1 MSEKYKELLEQ
12 YDIKVLSTFR
22 SRGTFQCETEQGL
35 ALLKEYH
42 GSLQKLA
49 LEYEWKEK
57 LAEAGYTATDRYF
70 LTKEESLVTYDR
82 YRTAFIL
89 KHYFKGREC
98 DCRNLSD
105 VAASCRNLAFL
116 HKVSSS
122 IEEIPFENLKTESTS
137 HLFERKNR
145 ELRSIRK
152 FIGHVHG
159 KNDFELL
166 YMKCFD
172 SFYEEA
178 SYALSR
184 LLKVEPELADTG
196 CGVCHG
202 AYHYHNVLILPDYS
216 VATVNFESMC
226 YQPYLLDLY
235 LFLRKT
241 LEKNHYDYSFF
252 EAGISGYSI
261 YRRLAEKD
269 FLFLYLLFLYPE
281 KFWKISNQYYNHRK
295 SWIPPKTLEKL
306 QKVLAQNEERHTF
319 LKQFAAFLNTSD
331 ENFL

>member
-1 MSEKYKELLEQ
+1 M
-12 YDIKVLSTFR
+12 
-22 SRGTFQCETEQGL
+22 
-35 ALLKEYH
+35 
-42 GSLQKLA
+42 
-49 LEYEWKEK
+49 
-57 LAEAGYTATDRYF
+57 
-70 LTKEESLVTYDR
+70 
-82 YRTAFIL
+82 
-89 KHYFKGREC
+89 
-98 DCRNLSD
+98 
-105 VAASCRNLAFL
+105 
-116 HKVSSS
+116 
-122 IEEIPFENLKTESTS
+122 EEIPFENLKTESTS

-202 AYHYHNVLILPDYS
+202 AYHYHNVLIVPDYS

-261 YRRLAEKD
+261 YRHLAEKD

-319 LKQFAAFLNTSD
+319 LKQFAAFLNTLD